1 MQASISSSLSSPQN
15 LYSKTYG
22 KTRRSVIAA
31 LVIITLV
38 CITVLFIS
46 AVSYFRGEEVQE
58 ANARLSLYTR
68 SVNETLQRFQHLPY
82 VLARDALVVA
92 VASGEERPDILNI
105 RLRQYADEASL
116 EAIYLM
122 DSQGQVLSASNF
134 AQPQSFVG
142 KNYGF
147 RPYFLTAVEGKRG
160 EFFGVGAT
168 TGRPGYFVSETVTSY
183 EGDFLGVIAIK
194 LDMSELQA
202 AWEAVAER
210 VFVSNADGVV
220 VLSSN
225 RNWLYRLLNPL
236 NEQQIEDIK
245 SGRQFGNQNL
255 QLLDW
260 QQETQTEATFQNERF
275 IYVVNS
281 ADRLGWTVHYLL
293 SEKRIFERATLT
305 TAIFGVAIICLVLF
319 STFLRSRRIGTA
331 LQISQNDR
339 EQLRLAN
346 AELEMAQSELKKT
359 SKLAALGQLSASV
372 THELGQPISALRNYL
387 TAAEISGDISNE
399 ETRSKLFRIT
409 ERMENIT
416 KQLRFFIRSNDDGF
430 SQIDLRKVAS
440 GAIELLAHKIRAG
453 NIKMIVDLGDEPAY
467 VMGNQLRLEQVIVN
481 LISNSIGAIEALD
494 GGIITLSI
502 LSQIDKIILNVKD
515 NGVGFGD
522 RSLEMLAEPFH
533 TTKASGEGMGLGL
546 SIASEIIREHNGEI
560 TATSQI
566 ETHADIPDD
575 RMTQGALFSIC
586 LPAIRS

>member
-1 MQASISSSLSSPQN
+1 MLTSPEQN
-15 LYSKTYG
+15 TPLDRTFG

-31 LVIITLV
+31 LMIITLIS
-38 CITVLFIS
+38 ITVLFVS
-46 AVSYFRGEEVQE
+46 AVSYFRGEEVAE
-58 ANARLSLYTR
+58 ANARLSLYSR
-68 SVNETLQRFQHLPY
+68 SVNETLERFQHLPY
-82 VLARDALVVA
+82 VLARDALVAA
-92 VASGEERPDILNI
+92 VAGQEKRPDILNI

-122 DSQGQVLSASNF
+122 DAQGQVLAASNF

-147 RPYFLTAVEGKRG
+147 RPYFLSSRNGNRG

-183 EGDFLGVIAIK
+183 DGDFLGVIAIK

-202 AWEAVAER
+202 AWEAAGER

-225 RNWLYRLLNPL
+225 NDWLYRLLNPL
-236 NEQQIEDIK
+236 NDQQLEDIK
-245 SGRQFGNQNL
+245 ADRQFGNQSL
-255 QLLDW
+255 ELLDW
-260 QQETQTEATFQNERF
+260 RQDAQNEATFQNDRF
-275 IYVVNS
+275 IYVSNP

-293 SEKRIFERATLT
+293 SEKRIYERATLT

-331 LQISQNDR
+331 LRISQNDR
-339 EQLRLAN
+339 EQLRVAN
-346 AELEMAQSELKKT
+346 AELETAQIELEKT

-387 TAAEISGDISNE
+387 TAAELSGDIANE
-399 ETRSKLFRIT
+399 ATWSKLFRVT

-430 SQIDLRKVAS
+430 KQVDLRKVAG
-440 GAIELLAHKIRAG
+440 GAIELLEHKVSAAKIDL
-453 NIKMIVDLGDEPAY
+453 VTELGDAPAL

-481 LISNSIGAIEALD
+481 LVSNSIGAIEAE
-494 GGIITLSI
+494 GGGKIDISI
-502 LSQIDKIILNVKD
+502 EVTGGQVILNVKD

-522 RSLEMLAEPFH
+522 RSLEVLAEPFH
-533 TTKASGEGMGLGL
+533 TTKASGDGMGLGL

-560 TATSQI
+560 TA
-566 ETHADIPDD
+566 ETHGDILAEGGS
-575 RMTQGALFSIC
+575 RFSIS
-586 LPAIRS
+586 LPALKS

>member
-1 MQASISSSLSSPQN
+1 MDHTFS
-15 LYSKTYG
+15 
-22 KTRRSVIAA
+22 KTRRSVIVA
-31 LVIITLV
+31 LMVITL
-38 CITVLFIS
+38 ISIAVLFVS
-46 AVSYFRGEEVQE
+46 AVSYFRGEEVSE

-82 VLARDALVVA
+82 VLARDALVVS
-92 VASGEERPDILNI
+92 VAGQDKRPDILNI

-122 DSQGQVLSASNF
+122 DGQGLVLSASNF
-134 AQPQSFVG
+134 AQKQSFIG

-147 RPYFLTAVEGKRG
+147 RPYFLSSSEGNRG

-183 EGDFLGVIAIK
+183 DGDFLGVIAIK

-202 AWEAVAER
+202 AWEAAAER

-225 RNWLYRLLNPL
+225 KDWLYKLLKPL
-236 NEQQIEDIK
+236 NEQQLDEIK
-245 SGRQFGNQNL
+245 KGRQFGDQNL
-255 QLLDW
+255 ELLDW
-260 QQETQTEATFQNERF
+260 QQDTQNEATFQNDRF
-275 IYVVNS
+275 IYVSNPS
-281 ADRLGWTVHYLL
+281 DRLGWTVHYLL
-293 SEKRIFERATLT
+293 DEKRIYERATLT

-339 EQLRLAN
+339 EQLRVAN
-346 AELEMAQSELKKT
+346 AELEMAQTELEKT

-387 TAAEISGDISNE
+387 TAAEISGDIANE
-399 ETRSKLFRIT
+399 QTRLKLFRVT

-430 SQIDLRKVAS
+430 QQVDLRKVAS
-440 GAIELLAHKIRAG
+440 VAIELLEHK
-453 NIKMIVDLGDEPAY
+453 VDAAKVMLTTQLGDAPAL

-481 LISNSIGAIEALD
+481 LVSNSIGAIED
-494 GGIITLSI
+494 EEGG
-502 LSQIDKIILNVKD
+502 QIDISIEASGKYVILKVKD

-522 RSLEMLAEPFH
+522 RSLEILTEPFH

-546 SIASEIIREHNGEI
+546 SIASEIIREHNGKI
-560 TATSQI
+560 TA
-566 ETHADIPDD
+566 ETPAE
-575 RMTQGALFSIC
+575 GGSCFSIF
-586 LPAIRS
+586 LPAINP

>member
-1 MQASISSSLSSPQN
+1 M
-15 LYSKTYG
+15 
-22 KTRRSVIAA
+22 V
-31 LVIITLV
+31 ITL
-38 CITVLFIS
+38 ISIAVLFVS
-46 AVSYFRGEEVQE
+46 AVSYFRGEEVSE

-82 VLARDALVVA
+82 VLARDALVVS
-92 VASGEERPDILNI
+92 VAGQDKRPDILNI

-122 DSQGQVLSASNF
+122 DGQGLVLSASNF
-134 AQPQSFVG
+134 AQKQSFIG

-147 RPYFLTAVEGKRG
+147 RPYFLSSSEGNRG

-183 EGDFLGVIAIK
+183 DGDFLGVIAIK

-202 AWEAVAER
+202 AWEAAAER

-225 RNWLYRLLNPL
+225 KNWLYKLLKPL
-236 NEQQIEDIK
+236 NEQQLDEIK
-245 SGRQFGNQNL
+245 KGRQFGDQNL
-255 QLLDW
+255 ELLDW
-260 QQETQTEATFQNERF
+260 QQDTQNEATFQNDRF
-275 IYVVNS
+275 IYVSNPS
-281 ADRLGWTVHYLL
+281 DRLGWTVHYLL
-293 SEKRIFERATLT
+293 DEKRIYERATLT

-339 EQLRLAN
+339 EQLRVAN
-346 AELEMAQSELKKT
+346 AELEMAQTELEKT

-387 TAAEISGDISNE
+387 TAAEISGDIANE
-399 ETRSKLFRIT
+399 QTRLKLFRVT

-430 SQIDLRKVAS
+430 QQVDLRKVAS
-440 GAIELLAHKIRAG
+440 VAIELLEHK
-453 NIKMIVDLGDEPAY
+453 VDAAKVMLTTQLSDAPAL

-481 LISNSIGAIEALD
+481 LVSNSIGAIED
-494 GGIITLSI
+494 EEGGQIEISI
-502 LSQIDKIILNVKD
+502 EASGKYVILKVKD

-522 RSLEMLAEPFH
+522 RSLEILTEPFH

-546 SIASEIIREHNGEI
+546 SIASEIIREHNGKI
-560 TATSQI
+560 TA
-566 ETHADIPDD
+566 ETPAE
-575 RMTQGALFSIC
+575 GGSCFSIF
-586 LPAIRS
+586 LPAINL

>member
-1 MQASISSSLSSPQN
+1 MDHTFS
-15 LYSKTYG
+15 
-22 KTRRSVIAA
+22 KTRRSVIVA
-31 LVIITLV
+31 LMVITL
-38 CITVLFIS
+38 ISIAVLFVS
-46 AVSYFRGEEVQE
+46 AVSYFRGEEVSE

-82 VLARDALVVA
+82 VLARDALVVS
-92 VASGEERPDILNI
+92 VAGQDKRPDILNI

-122 DSQGQVLSASNF
+122 DGQGLVLSASNF
-134 AQPQSFVG
+134 AQKQSFIG

-147 RPYFLTAVEGKRG
+147 RPYFLSSSEGNRG

-183 EGDFLGVIAIK
+183 DGDFLGVIAIK

-202 AWEAVAER
+202 AWEAAAER

-225 RNWLYRLLNPL
+225 KNWLYKLLKPL
-236 NEQQIEDIK
+236 NEQQLDEIK
-245 SGRQFGNQNL
+245 KGRQFGDQNL
-255 QLLDW
+255 ELLDW
-260 QQETQTEATFQNERF
+260 QQDTQNEATFQNDRF
-275 IYVVNS
+275 IYVSNPS
-281 ADRLGWTVHYLL
+281 DRLGWTVHYLL
-293 SEKRIFERATLT
+293 DEKRIYERATLT

-339 EQLRLAN
+339 EQLRVAN
-346 AELEMAQSELKKT
+346 AELEMAQTELEKT

-387 TAAEISGDISNE
+387 TAAEISGDIANE
-399 ETRSKLFRIT
+399 QTRLKLFRVT

-430 SQIDLRKVAS
+430 QQVDLRKVAS
-440 GAIELLAHKIRAG
+440 VAIELLEHK
-453 NIKMIVDLGDEPAY
+453 VDAAKVMLTTQLSDAPAL

-481 LISNSIGAIEALD
+481 LVSNSIGAIED
-494 GGIITLSI
+494 EEGGQIEISI
-502 LSQIDKIILNVKD
+502 EASGKYVILKVKD

-522 RSLEMLAEPFH
+522 RSLEILTEPFH

-546 SIASEIIREHNGEI
+546 SIASEIIREHNGKI
-560 TATSQI
+560 TA
-566 ETHADIPDD
+566 ETPAE
-575 RMTQGALFSIC
+575 GGSCFSIF
-586 LPAIRS
+586 LPAINL